1 MHRPTIIFLL
11 SHKAQPFNKK
21 PKQNYIKQSEKTIPA
36 TTQSKAPKD
45 KHNKQLRQ
53 NVKKMS
59 KSVQNDP
66 KWTENWINIK
76 KISNGIIYNNLGEM
90 VTGIKIQP
98 KNIFILDGSS
108 MVNTLIGLMNFYN
121 TLDYEF
127 WLVIADRPVDIA
139 VYQAELQL
147 LYNKAND
154 PTIRKIIGQ
163 DLDKGDYFVNNSVVD
178 TEYYL
183 LFKERNVDMMQ
194 KKLRGM
200 INGLAAAGL
209 IASQTST
216 DDLRMV
222 LDNFLNGGRTYSSGM
237 VMPL

>member
-1 MHRPTIIFLL
+1 MNNAMNNNMQANTGARINTGNKTNKPVRKVL
-11 SHKAQPFNKK
+11 SKEE
-21 PKQNYIKQSEKTIPA
+21 QNNRKY
-36 TTQSKAPKD
+36 
-45 KHNKQLRQ
+45 
-53 NVKKMS
+53 
-59 KSVQNDP
+59 
-66 KWTENWINIK
+66 TENWINVK
-76 KISNGIIYNNLGEM
+76 KISNGILYNTEGVM
-90 VTGIKIQP
+90 ITGVKIRP
-98 KNIFILDGSS
+98 KNIFILDRYS
-108 MVNTLIGLMNFYN
+108 MDNTLVGLMNFYN
-121 TLDYEF
+121 TIDYEF

-147 LYNKAND
+147 LYNRASD

-209 IASQTST
+209 VASQTSS
-216 DDLRMV
+216 DDLRMI
-222 LDNFLNGGRTYSSGM
+222 LDNFLNGGRNFESGT

>member
-1 MHRPTIIFLL
+1 
-11 SHKAQPFNKK
+11 
-21 PKQNYIKQSEKTIPA
+21 
-36 TTQSKAPKD
+36 
-45 KHNKQLRQ
+45 
-53 NVKKMS
+53 
-59 KSVQNDP
+59 
-66 KWTENWINIK
+66 
-76 KISNGIIYNNLGEM
+76 
-90 VTGIKIQP
+90 
-98 KNIFILDGSS
+98 
-108 MVNTLIGLMNFYN
+108 MNFYN
-121 TLDYEF
+121 TIDYEF

-147 LYNKAND
+147 LYNRASD

-209 IASQTST
+209 VASQTSS
-216 DDLRMV
+216 DDLRMI
-222 LDNFLNGGRTYSSGM
+222 LDNFLNGGRNFESGT

>member
-1 MHRPTIIFLL
+1 MNNGMNNMQNNVGAKVNRGQTNTKSTRRVL
-11 SHKAQPFNKK
+11 SKEEQTN
-21 PKQNYIKQSEKTIPA
+21 PKY
-36 TTQSKAPKD
+36 
-45 KHNKQLRQ
+45 
-53 NVKKMS
+53 
-59 KSVQNDP
+59 
-66 KWTENWINIK
+66 TESWINVK
-76 KISNGIIYNNLGEM
+76 KISNGIIYNTSGDM
-90 VTGIKIQP
+90 ITGVKISP
-98 KNIFILDGSS
+98 KNIFILDRYS
-108 MVNTLIGLMNFYN
+108 MDNTLVGLMNFYN

-216 DDLRMV
+216 DDLRMI

>member
-1 MHRPTIIFLL
+1 MNNAMNNNMQANTGARINTGNKTNKPVRKVL
-11 SHKAQPFNKK
+11 SKEE
-21 PKQNYIKQSEKTIPA
+21 QNNRKY
-36 TTQSKAPKD
+36 
-45 KHNKQLRQ
+45 
-53 NVKKMS
+53 
-59 KSVQNDP
+59 
-66 KWTENWINIK
+66 TENWINVK
-76 KISNGIIYNNLGEM
+76 KISNGILYNTEGVM
-90 VTGIKIQP
+90 ITGVKIRP
-98 KNIFILDGSS
+98 KNIFILDRYS
-108 MVNTLIGLMNFYN
+108 MDNTLVGLMNFYN
-121 TLDYEF
+121 TIDYEF

-147 LYNKAND
+147 LYNRAND

-200 INGLAAAGL
+200 INGLAGL
-209 IASQTST
+209 VASQTSS
-216 DDLRMV
+216 DDLRMI
-222 LDNFLNGGRTYSSGM
+222 LDNFLNGGRNFESGT

>member
-1 MHRPTIIFLL
+1 MAKQMTSKYSEDWVPVKAIQNGMIIL
-11 SHKAQPFNKK
+11 NN
-21 PKQNYIKQSEKTIPA
+21 NY
-36 TTQSKAPKD
+36 
-45 KHNKQLRQ
+45 
-53 NVKKMS
+53 
-59 KSVQNDP
+59 
-66 KWTENWINIK
+66 
-76 KISNGIIYNNLGEM
+76 Y
-90 VTGIKIQP
+90 VTGIKVEP
-98 KNIFILDGSS
+98 KNIFILDRYS
-108 MVNTLIGLMNFYN
+108 MDNTLVGLMNFYN

-216 DDLRMV
+216 DDLRMI